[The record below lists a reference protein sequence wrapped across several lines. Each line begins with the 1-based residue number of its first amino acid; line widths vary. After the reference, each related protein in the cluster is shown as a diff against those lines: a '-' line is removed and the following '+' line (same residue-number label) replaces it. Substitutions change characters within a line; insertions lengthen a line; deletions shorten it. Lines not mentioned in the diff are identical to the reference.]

1 MGADEPALRRAV
13 TGQDRTGQDR
23 TGPPLAG
30 LEHATLPTGMER
42 RDLSES
48 RAVGYNRIVR

>member
-13 TGQDRTGQDR
+13 TGPVT
-23 TGPPLAG
+23 AG
-30 LEHATLPTGMER
+30 LEHATLPTGMEQ